1 MKNIKEKGK
10 ICPVEVNYIC
20 AGQRVGV
27 GDNRHREVGK
37 SFATVVESTV
47 VAKRCDL
54 KHDDAEFLLRN

>member
-1 MKNIKEKGK
+1 MKNIKKKGN

-20 AGQRVGV
+20 AGRRVGV
-27 GDNRHREVGK
+27 GDNRSGEVGK

-54 KHDDAEFLLRN
+54 KHDDTEFLLRN

>member
-10 ICPVEVNYIC
+10 ICPVEVKNAC
-20 AGQRVGV
+20 AGRRVGV
-27 GDNRHREVGK
+27 GDNRCREVGK

>member
-20 AGQRVGV
+20 EGRRVGV
-27 GDNRHREVGK
+27 GDNRCGEVGK

-54 KHDDAEFLLRN
+54 KHDDAEYLLRN